1 MLFPLFYGV
10 RYGEEGASPAV
21 YFQVDT
27 PFFRSYFFPSL
38 LGSNFWE
45 LKSVFRL
52 LGARLCSLK
61 TKSCLVFLFQ
71 LKTKF
76 FDIFQSNVLLWPVVD
91 RSSVLEYGFPYN
103 MLVEGLRIKVWIRIC
118 SCFLRYHADRHVFFQ
133 SKHAS
138 NPSIFWDTVCNF
150 FKKESSYFIL
160 LTGKGTS
167 VFPSFELEWYLDF
180 QSVCILLEAGY
191 YLK

>member
-27 PFFRSYFFPSL
+27 PLFRSYLFPSL

-52 LGARLCSLK
+52 LGARLCGLK

-71 LKTKF
+71 LKSKF
-76 FDIFQSNVLLWPVVD
+76 FDILQSNVLLWPVVD
-91 RSSVLEYGFPYN
+91 RSSVLEYGFLYN
-103 MLVEGLRIKVWIRIC
+103 MLVEGLRIKGWIRIC
-118 SCFLRYHADRHVFFQ
+118 SCFLRYHADRQVFFQ

-138 NPSIFWDTVCNF
+138 NPSFFWDNVCSF
-150 FKKESSYFIL
+150 SKKESSYFIL